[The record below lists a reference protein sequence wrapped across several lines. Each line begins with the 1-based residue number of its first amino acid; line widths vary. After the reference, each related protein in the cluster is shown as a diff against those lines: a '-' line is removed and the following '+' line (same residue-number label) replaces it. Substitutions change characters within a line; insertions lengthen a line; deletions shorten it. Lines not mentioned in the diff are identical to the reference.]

1 MIAPRRLLI
10 CVVLGMS
17 AASAARAGEGGVELI
32 GVAKI
37 SGSAR
42 DKSGLGGLYTNA
54 KGESIPANLAG
65 SYGSSISYTGKG
77 ELYYCPN
84 DRGFGDGS
92 TASVCRLQIVELKV
106 DARAKRVGAKLVE
119 TRLLTDEQGR
129 NFNGLAANFI
139 GSDPNKN
146 YRFDPEGVRVGKD
159 GSLFVS
165 DEYGPSIWQFDAS
178 GKRVKTLRV
187 PSKFLIAELSA
198 DEKVE
203 TARNTS
209 GRVTNKGMEA
219 LAITPDGKM
228 LLGAMQSPLIQ
239 DGGRQG
245 TNVRLLA
252 LEIAT
257 GATREYVYALPK
269 HGLGLSEILAID
281 ADRFIVL
288 ERDGKGGSEAK
299 HKRLVKIDL
308 RGATDVSDVGNK
320 LHTGLPLA
328 GLPEGVKAVART
340 EWLDLL
346 DPRFGL
352 AGASFPEKVEGVAW
366 GPDLADGRKLLVV
379 SCDNDL
385 NPRQDVVFWAFAVDK
400 SELE

>member
-1 MIAPRRLLI
+1 
-10 CVVLGMS
+10 
-17 AASAARAGEGGVELI
+17 
-32 GVAKI
+32 
-37 SGSAR
+37 
-42 DKSGLGGLYTNA
+42 
-54 KGESIPANLAG
+54 
-65 SYGSSISYTGKG
+65 
-77 ELYYCPN
+77 
-84 DRGFGDGS
+84 
-92 TASVCRLQIVELKV
+92 
-106 DARAKRVGAKLVE
+106 
-119 TRLLTDEQGR
+119 
-129 NFNGLAANFI
+129 
-139 GSDPNKN
+139 
-146 YRFDPEGVRVGKD
+146 
-159 GSLFVS
+159 
-165 DEYGPSIWQFDAS
+165 
-178 GKRVKTLRV
+178 
-187 PSKFLIAELSA
+187 
-198 DEKVE
+198 
-203 TARNTS
+203 
-209 GRVTNKGMEA
+209 
-219 LAITPDGKM
+219 
-228 LLGAMQSPLIQ
+228 IQ

-269 HGLGLSEILAID
+269 PGLGLSEILAID

-328 GLPEGVKAVART
+328 GLPEGVKAVSRT